1 MADPNVDIIGA
12 LVALLSADAGVETTE
27 ATVHG
32 IELPHERIA
41 DMPVNALV
49 IVPAGGPQPTQP
61 SKADLE
67 TQRFDLFAYGKSH
80 WAADSLR
87 RVASA
92 VLSRAD
98 RAVVTVPSGVKVL
111 VHSVEVAGGFYASRD
126 RDGAWPN
133 SWQSFNTLY
142 STKEV

>member
-1 MADPNVDIIGA
+1 MADADVDIIGA
-12 LVALLSADAGVETTE
+12 LVTLLSDDAAVE
-27 ATVHG
+27 ATGASVHG
-32 IELPHERIA
+32 VELPHERIA

-49 IVPAGGPQPTQP
+49 IVPTGGPQPTQP
-61 SKADLE
+61 SKAKLE

-80 WAADSLR
+80 WAADNLR
-87 RVASA
+87 RVAAS
-92 VLSRAD
+92 VLSGVD
-98 RAVVTVPSGVKVL
+98 RAVVTLPTGVKVL

-133 SWQSFNTLY
+133 SWQSFTTLY

>member
-1 MADPNVDIIGA
+1 MADADVDIIGA
-12 LVALLSADAGVETTE
+12 LVALLSADAGVLATQ

-32 IELPHERIA
+32 VELPHERIA

-61 SKADLE
+61 SKANLE
-67 TQRFDLFAYGKSH
+67 SQRFDLFSYGKSH

-92 VLSRAD
+92 ALSLVERK
-98 RAVVTVPSGVKVL
+98 VVTLPSGVNVL
-111 VHSVEVAGGFYASRD
+111 VHAVQVAGGFYASRD

-133 SWQSFNTLY
+133 SWQSFTTIY
-142 STKEV
+142 ATKEV